1 MVTETKIT
9 HLRSLPDNFTRG
21 NTCLSWAEQE
31 RQRYYD
37 GQRQMQDR
45 RVAELPVRRP
55 TEADLRVARTQG
67 NIDWA
72 ATTACKE
79 IKALETM
86 YGRWADTYFA
96 AHTAE
101 MLGKM
106 YHQSR

>member
-9 HLRSLPDNFTRG
+9 HLRSLPDNLARG
-21 NTCLSWAEQE
+21 NTCLAWAEQE
-31 RQRYYD
+31 RQKYYD
-37 GQRQMQDR
+37 GQRQMQQR
-45 RVAELPVRRP
+45 RLAEGPFTDSAAV
-55 TEADLRVARTQG
+55 RVARTQG

-101 MLGKM
+101 MLGRIYK
-106 YHQSR
+106 